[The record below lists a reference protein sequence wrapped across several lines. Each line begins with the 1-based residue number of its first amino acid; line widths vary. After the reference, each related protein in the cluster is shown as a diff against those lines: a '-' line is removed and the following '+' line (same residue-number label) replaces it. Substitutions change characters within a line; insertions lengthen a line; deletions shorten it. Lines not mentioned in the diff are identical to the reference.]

1 MYGLNK
7 MHKENNP
14 VRIFTIG
21 CGRVFINFFE
31 KYLYKKVNKIDST
44 IKNTPDMLSTIDM
57 INNSNIFTKN
67 SVLASFDIV
76 NMFPS
81 IDVSGVEAA
90 SEILENGET
99 DFPPAECILEVLK
112 LCLECSTTVLNDKF
126 YILENCIKA

>member
-7 MHKENNP
+7 THKENNP

-44 IKNTPDMLSTIDM
+44 IKNTPDMLNTIDM

-112 LCLECSTTVLNDKF
+112 LCLECSTTVINDKF

>member
-7 MHKENNP
+7 THKENNP

-44 IKNTPDMLSTIDM
+44 IKNTPDMLNTIDM

-67 SVLASFDIV
+67 SVLVSFDIV
-76 NMFPS
+76 NMLT
-81 IDVSGVEAA
+81 A
-90 SEILENGET
+90 SMFL
-99 DFPPAECILEVLK
+99 V
-112 LCLECSTTVLNDKF
+112 
-126 YILENCIKA
+126 

>member
-1 MYGLNK
+1 MYGLNRT
-7 MHKENNP
+7 HKENNP
-14 VRIFTIG
+14 VRIFTVG
-21 CGRVFINFFE
+21 CGRIFINFFE

-67 SVLASFDIV
+67 SVLVSFDIV

-99 DFPPAECILEVLK
+99 DFPPAECFLEVLK

>member
-7 MHKENNP
+7 THKENNP

-99 DFPPAECILEVLK
+99 DFPLAECILEVLK

>member
-7 MHKENNP
+7 THKENNP

-44 IKNTPDMLSTIDM
+44 IENTPDMLSTIDM

-112 LCLECSTTVLNDKF
+112 LCLECSTTVINDKF